1 MRNFTLSF
9 LSLLTLS
16 ASTANALNVI
26 GMKVDGESDIFPLT
40 ETLELCIKPVLSD
53 SLNPTFNIVS
63 DKETSTDYKNIRFSH
78 SNAVDQKM
86 SPMQP
91 IAVYPNPVRRM
102 IYLTDVDENSEVEIV
117 NVSGVV
123 VKRHKGTEIDVAD
136 LASGI
141 YVLKVAS
148 SQVKFIK
155 Q

>member
-1 MRNFTLSF
+1 ML
-9 LSLLTLS
+9 
-16 ASTANALNVI
+16 
-26 GMKVDGESDIFPLT
+26 
-40 ETLELCIKPVLSD
+40 
-53 SLNPTFNIVS
+53 
-63 DKETSTDYKNIRFSH
+63 
-78 SNAVDQKM
+78 
-86 SPMQP
+86 
-91 IAVYPNPVRRM
+91 
-102 IYLTDVDENSEVEIV
+102 YLTDVDENSEVEIV